1 MPADEAGTTT
11 SAGRRRPDRACQ
23 PLGSVLGP
31 GDSRAA
37 AERGGAKTWVVRAF
51 LPEARAAWVVDLT
64 RGEPGEPVPMER
76 IHPDGFFVGRLRR
89 PDPGRSRTGSGSRT
103 TRGIPGISSTPISFG
118 PVLTDFD
125 LHLLGEGT
133 HYRNYERLG
142 AHIRTHRGFRG
153 VHFAVWAPNAQR
165 VSVIGNFNHWD
176 GRRHP
181 MGNRGA
187 TGIWEIFIP
196 DLCQGEVY
204 KYEVKSRHDGYLVQ
218 KSDPYGFAAELRPKT
233 ASVVWDVTKFAWHD
247 QDWIADASR
256 AAGPRPADRR
266 LRGPPRLVEAKAA
279 STASAF
285 LNYRELADQLVAHLD
300 HTHFTHVELMPITEH
315 PFDGSWGY
323 QPVGYFAPTSR
334 FGTPDDFAYFV
345 DTLHRHGFGVIL
357 DWVPAHFPNDSH
369 GLGYFDGTHLYEHSD
384 PRLGE
389 HRDWGTKIFNYGR
402 PEVRNFL
409 FGNALFWL
417 DRYHLDGLRVDAV
430 ASMLYLDYSRKP
442 GEWVPNIFGGNEN
455 LEAIDFLK
463 RLNELCHHEHP
474 GVLTIAEESTSW
486 SGVSRPTYLGGL
498 GFSLKWNMGW
508 MNDTLRYLSKDPV
521 YRKYE
526 HGSLT
531 FSMIY
536 AFTENFILPLS
547 HDEVV
552 HGKGS
557 LLDKM
562 PGDLWQKFANL
573 RLLYGYMYGHPGKK
587 LLFMGSEIAQWREWN
602 HDESLDWHLLQWR
615 DHQGILRLVCDLN
628 ALYRVAAGLA
638 PGRLRLAGLRVARA
652 ARLGEQRDR
661 LPAPGQEPGRR
672 RRRGLQLHA
681 GRPRELPD
689 RRARRRILPRDPQH
703 RLRDL
708 RRLERRQPRRRLGQS
723 RSSTPAGRST
733 SRSASRRWASCS
745 SRRRRSR
752 DRGPRRRPE
761 HCASPV
767 ASAFITSSP
776 ASSGRLGRNAR
787 LGFLS
792 GRPAGGPRR
801 ILRRARGSTCGISS
815 SIATFQVTCPIAT
828 TAVFLRGSSLTTRP
842 GRS

>member
-1 MPADEAGTTT
+1 MPVVKRPAATTLQSDIDLIVHGNHWNPFSVMGIHETAGN
-11 SAGRRRPDRACQ
+11 AE
-23 PLGSVLGP
+23 GSP
-31 GDSRAA
+31 GKVIRCF
-37 AERGGAKTWVVRAF
+37 V
-51 LPEARAAWVVDLT
+51 PEARTAWVVDLS
-64 RGEPGEPVPMER
+64 RGEPGQRVPMEKV
-76 IHPDGFFVGRLRR
+76 HPDGFYTCVF
-89 PDPGRSRTGSGSRT
+89 PGRATAFPYRIAVENYEGHQWDFVD
-103 TRGIPGISSTPISFG
+103 PYYFG

-142 AHIRTHRGFRG
+142 AHVQTHRGFRG

-165 VSVIGNFNHWD
+165 VSVVGNFNHWD

-181 MGNRGA
+181 LGNRGA
-187 TGIWEIFIP
+187 TGIWELFIP
-196 DLCQGEVY
+196 DLTHGEVY
-204 KYEVKSRHDGYLVQ
+204 KYEVKSRHQGYLIQ
-218 KSDPYGFAAELRPKT
+218 KSDPYGFAAELRPQT
-233 ASVVWDVTKFAWHD
+233 ASVVWDVNQFAWND
-247 QDWIADASR
+247 QEWMNKRAERQALGRPIAVYEIHLGSWK
-256 AAGPRPADRR
+256 
-266 LRGPPRLVEAKAA
+266 RGGQFGE
-279 STASAF
+279 SF
-285 LNYRELADQLVAHLD
+285 LGYRELADQLVAHLE
-300 HTHFTHVELMPITEH
+300 HLGFTHVELLPITEH

-345 DTLHRHGFGVIL
+345 DTLHRHGYGVIL
-357 DWVPAHFPNDSH
+357 DWVPAHFPNDAH

-417 DRYHLDGLRVDAV
+417 DRYHIDGLRVDAV
-430 ASMLYLDYSRKP
+430 ASMIYLDYSREA
-442 GEWVPNIFGGNEN
+442 GGWIPNVFGGNEN

-463 RLNELCHHEHP
+463 KLNELCHLEHP
-474 GVLTIAEESTSW
+474 GVLTAAEESTSFG
-486 SGVSRPTYLGGL
+486 GVSRPTYLGGL

-536 AFTENFILPLS
+536 AFSENFILPLS

-602 HDESLDWHLLQWR
+602 HDESLDWHMLQWR
-615 DHQGILRLVCDLN
+615 DHQGILALVRDLN
-628 ALYRVAAGLA
+628 AMYRSQPALYEVDFEWQGYEWLELHDWENSVIAFLRRGRTTDEFVVVVCNFTPVVRENYRVGVPSGGYYREIMNTDSECYGGSNVGNYGGAWGI
-638 PGRLRLAGLRVARA
+638 PEG
-652 ARLGEQRDR
+652 
-661 LPAPGQEPGRR
+661 
-672 RRRGLQLHA
+672 HA
-681 GRPRELPD
+681 GRPFHLSLRLP
-689 RRARRRILPRDPQH
+689 P
-703 RLRDL
+703 
-708 RRLERRQPRRRLGQS
+708 LGVVFLK
-723 RSSTPAGRST
+723 
-733 SRSASRRWASCS
+733 
-745 SRRRRSR
+745 
-752 DRGPRRRPE
+752 
-761 HCASPV
+761 SPV
-767 ASAFITSSP
+767 NS
-776 ASSGRLGRNAR
+776 
-787 LGFLS
+787 
-792 GRPAGGPRR
+792 
-801 ILRRARGSTCGISS
+801 
-815 SIATFQVTCPIAT
+815 
-828 TAVFLRGSSLTTRP
+828 
-842 GRS
+842 

>member
-1 MPADEAGTTT
+1 MPVLSTPVSTT
-11 SAGRRRPDRACQ
+11 SQSEIDLIVHGNHWDPFA
-23 PLGSVLGP
+23 VLGLHELP
-31 GDSRAA
+31 PDPAVANS
-37 AERGGAKTWVVRAF
+37 WVVRAF
-51 LPEARAAWVVDLT
+51 LPEAESAWVVDLAQ
-64 RGEPGEPVPMER
+64 GEPGQRTPMER
-76 IHPDGFFVGRLRR
+76 IHPDGFFVCRFAGRKSRFPYRLRVENGEGHSWDFV
-89 PDPGRSRTGSGSRT
+89 DPYL
-103 TRGIPGISSTPISFG
+103 FG

-142 AHIRTHRGFRG
+142 AHLRTHEGFRG
-153 VHFAVWAPNAQR
+153 VHFAIWAPNAAR

-181 MGNRGA
+181 LGNRGA

-204 KYEVKSRHDGYLVQ
+204 KYEIKSRHDGYLVL
-218 KSDPYGFAAELRPKT
+218 KSDPYGFAAEVRPRT
-233 ASVVWDVTKFAWHD
+233 ASVVWDTAEFSWNDHEWLATRVERQGLDKP
-247 QDWIADASR
+247 IAVYEVHLGSWK
-256 AAGPRPADRR
+256 
-266 LRGPPRLVEAKAA
+266 RGDDHGNP
-279 STASAF
+279 F
-285 LNYRELADQLVAHLD
+285 LNYRELAEQLVAHLD
-300 HTHFTHVELMPITEH
+300 HTHFTHIELMPITEH

-323 QPVGYFAPTSR
+323 QPVGYFAPTAR

-345 DTLHRHGFGVIL
+345 DTLHRHGYGVIL

-442 GEWVPNIFGGNEN
+442 GEWVPNIHGGNEN
-455 LEAIDFLK
+455 LAAIDFIK
-463 RLNELCHHEHP
+463 RLNEICHAEHP
-474 GVLTIAEESTSW
+474 GVLTSAEESTSW

-526 HGSLT
+526 HGALT

-536 AFTENFILPLS
+536 AFSENFILPLS

-602 HDESLDWHLLQWR
+602 HDESLDWHLLEWR

-628 ALYRVAAGLA
+628 ALYRSQPALHQVDFEWQGYEWLELHDWENSVVAFLRRSKSPEDAIVVVCNFTPVVRENYRIGVPTAGYYREIFNSDSEIY
-638 PGRLRLAGLRVARA
+638 GGSNAGNQGGAWGVP
-652 ARLGEQRDR
+652 EQ
-661 LPAPGQEPGRR
+661 
-672 RRRGLQLHA
+672 HA
-681 GRPRELPD
+681 GRPFHLSIRVP
-689 RRARRRILPRDPQH
+689 P
-703 RLRDL
+703 
-708 RRLERRQPRRRLGQS
+708 LG
-723 RSSTPAGRST
+723 
-733 SRSASRRWASCS
+733 
-745 SRRRRSR
+745 
-752 DRGPRRRPE
+752 
-761 HCASPV
+761 V
-767 ASAFITSSP
+767 
-776 ASSGRLGRNAR
+776 L
-787 LGFLS
+787 FLKAPS
-792 GRPAGGPRR
+792 V
-801 ILRRARGSTCGISS
+801 S
-815 SIATFQVTCPIAT
+815 
-828 TAVFLRGSSLTTRP
+828 
-842 GRS
+842 